1 MLLEGVM
8 KIKCKDEVYRH
19 FYLIRLSQHHVMTG
33 EVMQWSV
40 AASRWR
46 HGSSLYRP
54 SSCARRP
61 GIALPE
67 AATTAGGAVKAPLGL
82 TVCSVSQVT

>member
-8 KIKCKDEVYRH
+8 KIKCKGEVYRH
-19 FYLIRLSQHHVMTG
+19 FYLIRLSQHHVMIA

-46 HGSSLYRP
+46 HGSSHYRP
-54 SSCARRP
+54 SSRARRP

-67 AATTAGGAVKAPLGL
+67 AGTTAGGAVKAPLGV